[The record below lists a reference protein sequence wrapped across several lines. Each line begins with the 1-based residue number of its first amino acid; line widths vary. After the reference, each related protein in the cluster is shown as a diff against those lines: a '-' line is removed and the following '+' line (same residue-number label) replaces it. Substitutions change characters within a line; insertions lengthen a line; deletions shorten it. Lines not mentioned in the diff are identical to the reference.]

1 LSRPVF
7 LYVSQPAL
15 SRPEVDAF
23 ARFAVAVD
31 RTSTIER
38 AGYVA
43 LPPVTLLTVAK
54 HLDMQLTGSIFGGR
68 GAVLG
73 ITANTFADDE
83 RVKTAL
89 VR

>member
-1 LSRPVF
+1 MSRPIF
-7 LYVSQPAL
+7 LYVSQPAP

-31 RTSTIER
+31 RMSTIER

-54 HLDMQLTGSIFGGR
+54 HLDRQLTGSIFGGR